1 MNRTYRLVW
10 SVRLAGWIAASEIC
24 RGHVKAASTVR
35 CAAVVAGLSLA
46 LNALALAP
54 GELPSGGQLSAGQA
68 RIQAAGTTMTVHQD
82 TAKVA
87 IDWQSFNIG
96 NQAAV
101 SFNQPAASAIA
112 LNRVLGQDASQ
123 IMGRLTSNGQVF
135 LLNPNGVLFGS
146 TAQVNVGGMVAST
159 LGMSNDDLMAGNHRF
174 SGSSTAAVTNQGRI
188 TAGDGGYV
196 ALLATQAKNEGVIQA
211 RMGHVALAA
220 GSDVTLNLNNGSL
233 LGLTVHQGA
242 VSALAQNSHL
252 IQAEGGKVLM
262 TAQAAD
268 RLVSA
273 VVNNSGIIEA
283 RGVRAEDGVIRLVGD
298 SSAGIVTNTGTLK
311 AGTVQGQARSVL
323 QAGAIEANSVNLG
336 ASYALVQTQD
346 ARIRAE
352 GGDIRLDG
360 GQHTYLSGTLDASGG
375 TSTAAGGNIT
385 VAGPSI
391 TLSAASLD
399 ASATSAGG
407 TAGSIRVGGGA
418 HGLDTDMTNAQT
430 VTVSGATSLRA
441 DGQRGQIVVWS
452 DDTTH
457 YFGKAKAGD
466 QGFIE
471 ISSKDTLNLGGTTE
485 VGAGGQI
492 LYDPTNIVIDAVA
505 PTYFYLDL
513 ADPTPT
519 AGDQHGSSGATQLTN
534 GNMVVTSSQDN
545 FGPRKSGA
553 AYLYHGTTGALISA
567 LYGSTADDQVGSGGI
582 TALSNGNYVV
592 SSNLWDNTAAATDA
606 GAVTWGSGTT
616 GVSGAVSAT
625 NSLVGSRAN
634 DQVGSGGITALTNG
648 NYVVRS
654 SAWDNGAIAN
664 AGAVT
669 WGNGTTGISGAVSAT
684 NSLVGS
690 TASDSVGSGGITA
703 LSNGNYVVSSNLW
716 DNTAAATDAGA
727 VTWGSGTTG
736 VSGAVSATNS
746 LVGSRANDQVGS
758 GGITALSN
766 GNYVV
771 SSSSWD
777 NGTNTNAGAVTWGN
791 GTTGISGAVSATNSL
806 VGSRTSDQVGSGG
819 ITALSNGNYVV
830 SSSSWDNG
838 TNTNAGAVTWGNGTA
853 GISGAVSATN
863 SLVGSRTSDQVG
875 SDGITALSNG
885 NYVVSSSSWDNG
897 TNTNAGAVTWGNGT
911 TGISG
916 AVSATNSL
924 VGSKASDQVG
934 GGGITTLSNGNYV
947 VRSFNWSQGGV
958 FNLGAVTWGNG
969 TGGVSGEVSATN
981 SLVGSKRDDFVG
993 IGGITALSNGN
1004 YVVRSSNW
1012 GNGAN
1017 ANAGA
1022 VTWGSGTTGIS
1033 GAVSATNSLVGSK
1046 RDDRVGNDGITA
1058 LSNGNYV
1065 VRSRLW
1071 NNGAATSAATS
1082 AGAVTWGSG
1091 TAGIS
1096 GAVSAANSLV
1106 GSRAND
1112 QVGSGGITALSNGN
1126 YVVSSSVWDNGA
1138 FANAGAVTWGNGTTG
1153 ISGAVS
1159 ATNSLVGSTA
1169 SDSVGSGGITALSN
1183 GNYVVSSSVWDN
1195 GAFANAGAVTW
1206 GSGTAGV
1213 SGAVSATN
1221 SLVGS
1226 RANDQVGSGGITAL
1240 TNGNYVVRS
1249 SAWDN
1254 GAFANAGA
1262 VTWGSGTAGVS
1273 GAVSATNSL
1282 VGSKIDDN
1290 VGSGGITALTNGNY
1304 VVRSPNFDGQRGA
1317 VWLVA
1322 DPASAAEMINASS
1335 GTANVNPALLA
1346 NAAGA
1351 GTTVTLQAT
1360 NDITVNS
1367 AVNVAGKLNLLAGN
1381 RMTLN
1386 AGGTITSTAPG
1397 DALVLSGNTF
1407 VNNAGSNALTAANG
1421 RWLVYSN
1428 APAGN
1433 TFGGLAS
1440 GNNAVWN
1447 ATHAGNAPAT
1457 IASGNRYVFAQQPT
1471 VAITANAQTKVYDG
1485 TASATPTYTNTA
1497 LVNAASFGNVFTQDA
1512 MTGALATSA
1521 SANSGIYA
1529 ITQGTLAGPLGY
1541 LLTYQGANSVITP
1554 SPDATRASSAPSA
1567 LKDSWVAR
1575 QLNSCNADEVVGRA
1589 AQEPTA
1595 DGC

>member
-1 MNRTYRLVW
+1 
-10 SVRLAGWIAASEIC
+10 
-24 RGHVKAASTVR
+24 
-35 CAAVVAGLSLA
+35 
-46 LNALALAP
+46 
-54 GELPSGGQLSAGQA
+54 
-68 RIQAAGTTMTVHQD
+68 MTVHQD

-534 GNMVVTSSQDN
+534 GNIVVTSSQDN
-545 FGPRKSGA
+545 FGAIKSGA

-567 LYGSTADDQVGSGGI
+567 LYGSTANDQVGSGGI
-582 TALSNGNYVV
+582 TALSN
-592 SSNLWDNTAAATDA
+592 D
-606 GAVTWGSGTT
+606 
-616 GVSGAVSAT
+616 
-625 NSLVGSRAN
+625 
-634 DQVGSGGITALTNG
+634 

-654 SAWDNGAIAN
+654 NNWNKDATTTRV
-664 AGAVT
+664 GAVT
-669 WGNGTTGISGAVSAT
+669 WGNGKTGISGVVSAT

-703 LSNGNYVVSSNLW
+703 LSNGNYVV
-716 DNTAAATDAGA
+716 
-727 VTWGSGTTG
+727 
-736 VSGAVSATNS
+736 
-746 LVGSRANDQVGS
+746 
-758 GGITALSN
+758 
-766 GNYVV
+766 
-771 SSSSWD
+771 
-777 NGTNTNAGAVTWGN
+777 
-791 GTTGISGAVSATNSL
+791 
-806 VGSRTSDQVGSGG
+806 
-819 ITALSNGNYVV
+819 
-830 SSSSWDNG
+830 
-838 TNTNAGAVTWGNGTA
+838 
-853 GISGAVSATN
+853 
-863 SLVGSRTSDQVG
+863 
-875 SDGITALSNG
+875 
-885 NYVVSSSSWDNG
+885 
-897 TNTNAGAVTWGNGT
+897 
-911 TGISG
+911 
-916 AVSATNSL
+916 
-924 VGSKASDQVG
+924 
-934 GGGITTLSNGNYV
+934 
-947 VRSFNWSQGGV
+947 
-958 FNLGAVTWGNG
+958 
-969 TGGVSGEVSATN
+969 
-981 SLVGSKRDDFVG
+981 
-993 IGGITALSNGN
+993 
-1004 YVVRSSNW
+1004 RSSNW
-1012 GNGAN
+1012 RNGAN

-1022 VTWGSGTTGIS
+1022 VTWG
-1033 GAVSATNSLVGSK
+1033 
-1046 RDDRVGNDGITA
+1046 DGKT
-1058 LSNGNYV
+1058 
-1065 VRSRLW
+1065 
-1071 NNGAATSAATS
+1071 
-1082 AGAVTWGSG
+1082 
-1091 TAGIS
+1091 GIS

-1106 GSRAND
+1106 GSTAND
-1112 QVGSGGITALSNGN
+1112 GVGNGGITALSNGN
-1126 YVVSSSVWDNGA
+1126 YLVSSNLWDNTA
-1138 FANAGAVTWGNGTTG
+1138 TATDAGAVTWGNGTTG
-1153 ISGAVS
+1153 VSGVVS
-1159 ATNSLVGSTA
+1159 ATNYLVGSTA
-1169 SDSVGSGGITALSN
+1169 SD
-1183 GNYVVSSSVWDN
+1183 
-1195 GAFANAGAVTW
+1195 
-1206 GSGTAGV
+1206 
-1213 SGAVSATN
+1213 
-1221 SLVGS
+1221 
-1226 RANDQVGSGGITAL
+1226 QVGNGGITAL
-1240 TNGNYVVRS
+1240 TNG
-1249 SAWDN
+1249 
-1254 GAFANAGA
+1254 
-1262 VTWGSGTAGVS
+1262 
-1273 GAVSATNSL
+1273 
-1282 VGSKIDDN
+1282 
-1290 VGSGGITALTNGNY
+1290 
-1304 VVRSPNFDGQRGA
+1304 
-1317 VWLVA
+1317 
-1322 DPASAAEMINASS
+1322 
-1335 GTANVNPALLA
+1335 
-1346 NAAGA
+1346 
-1351 GTTVTLQAT
+1351 
-1360 NDITVNS
+1360 
-1367 AVNVAGKLNLLAGN
+1367 
-1381 RMTLN
+1381 
-1386 AGGTITSTAPG
+1386 
-1397 DALVLSGNTF
+1397 
-1407 VNNAGSNALTAANG
+1407 
-1421 RWLVYSN
+1421 
-1428 APAGN
+1428 
-1433 TFGGLAS
+1433 
-1440 GNNAVWN
+1440 
-1447 ATHAGNAPAT
+1447 
-1457 IASGNRYVFAQQPT
+1457 
-1471 VAITANAQTKVYDG
+1471 
-1485 TASATPTYTNTA
+1485 
-1497 LVNAASFGNVFTQDA
+1497 
-1512 MTGALATSA
+1512 
-1521 SANSGIYA
+1521 
-1529 ITQGTLAGPLGY
+1529 
-1541 LLTYQGANSVITP
+1541 
-1554 SPDATRASSAPSA
+1554 
-1567 LKDSWVAR
+1567 
-1575 QLNSCNADEVVGRA
+1575 
-1589 AQEPTA
+1589 
-1595 DGC
+1595 

>member
-534 GNMVVTSSQDN
+534 GNIVVTSSLDN
-545 FGPRKSGA
+545 FGARKSGA

-582 TALSNGNYVV
+582 TALSN
-592 SSNLWDNTAAATDA
+592 D
-606 GAVTWGSGTT
+606 
-616 GVSGAVSAT
+616 
-625 NSLVGSRAN
+625 
-634 DQVGSGGITALTNG
+634 

-654 SAWDNGAIAN
+654 NNWNKDATTTRV
-664 AGAVT
+664 GAVT
-669 WGNGTTGISGAVSAT
+669 WGNGKTGISGVVSAT

-690 TASDSVGSGGITA
+690 TASDQVGNGGITA

-716 DNTAAATDAGA
+716 DNTAT
-727 VTWGSGTTG
+727 
-736 VSGAVSATNS
+736 ATN
-746 LVGSRANDQVGS
+746 
-758 GGITALSN
+758 
-766 GNYVV
+766 
-771 SSSSWD
+771 
-777 NGTNTNAGAVTWGN
+777 
-791 GTTGISGAVSATNSL
+791 
-806 VGSRTSDQVGSGG
+806 
-819 ITALSNGNYVV
+819 
-830 SSSSWDNG
+830 
-838 TNTNAGAVTWGNGTA
+838 
-853 GISGAVSATN
+853 
-863 SLVGSRTSDQVG
+863 
-875 SDGITALSNG
+875 
-885 NYVVSSSSWDNG
+885 
-897 TNTNAGAVTWGNGT
+897 
-911 TGISG
+911 
-916 AVSATNSL
+916 
-924 VGSKASDQVG
+924 
-934 GGGITTLSNGNYV
+934 
-947 VRSFNWSQGGV
+947 
-958 FNLGAVTWGNG
+958 
-969 TGGVSGEVSATN
+969 
-981 SLVGSKRDDFVG
+981 
-993 IGGITALSNGN
+993 
-1004 YVVRSSNW
+1004 
-1012 GNGAN
+1012 
-1017 ANAGA
+1017 
-1022 VTWGSGTTGIS
+1022 
-1033 GAVSATNSLVGSK
+1033 
-1046 RDDRVGNDGITA
+1046 
-1058 LSNGNYV
+1058 
-1065 VRSRLW
+1065 
-1071 NNGAATSAATS
+1071 

-1096 GAVSAANSLV
+1096 GAVSATNSLV
-1106 GSRAND
+1106 GSKRND
-1112 QVGSGGITALSNGN
+1112 SVGSAGITALSNGN
-1126 YVVSSSVWDNGA
+1126 YVVSSSAWDNGA
-1138 FANAGAVTWGNGTTG
+1138 IFNAGAVTWGSGTAG

-1159 ATNSLVGSTA
+1159 ATNSLVGSK
-1169 SDSVGSGGITALSN
+1169 
-1183 GNYVVSSSVWDN
+1183 
-1195 GAFANAGAVTW
+1195 
-1206 GSGTAGV
+1206 
-1213 SGAVSATN
+1213 
-1221 SLVGS
+1221 
-1226 RANDQVGSGGITAL
+1226 ANDQ
-1240 TNGNYVVRS
+1240 
-1249 SAWDN
+1249 
-1254 GAFANAGA
+1254 
-1262 VTWGSGTAGVS
+1262 
-1273 GAVSATNSL
+1273 
-1282 VGSKIDDN
+1282 

-1521 SANSGIYA
+1521 SANPGIYA

-1567 LKDSWVAR
+1567 PEDSWVAR
-1575 QLNSCNADEVVGRA
+1575 QLNSCNADEVFGRA

-1595 DGC
+1595 DDC

>member
-46 LNALALAP
+46 FNVLALAP

-174 SGSSTAAVTNQGRI
+174 SGGSTAAVTNQGRI

-211 RMGHVALAA
+211 RMGNVALAA

-567 LYGSTADDQVGSGGI
+567 LYGSTA
-582 TALSNGNYVV
+582 
-592 SSNLWDNTAAATDA
+592 
-606 GAVTWGSGTT
+606 
-616 GVSGAVSAT
+616 
-625 NSLVGSRAN
+625 N

-648 NYVVRS
+648 NYVVRT
-654 SAWDNGAIAN
+654 AN
-664 AGAVT
+664 
-669 WGNGTTGISGAVSAT
+669 WG
-684 NSLVGS
+684 
-690 TASDSVGSGGITA
+690 
-703 LSNGNYVVSSNLW
+703 
-716 DNTAAATDAGA
+716 
-727 VTWGSGTTG
+727 
-736 VSGAVSATNS
+736 
-746 LVGSRANDQVGS
+746 
-758 GGITALSN
+758 
-766 GNYVV
+766 
-771 SSSSWD
+771 
-777 NGTNTNAGAVTWGN
+777 
-791 GTTGISGAVSATNSL
+791 
-806 VGSRTSDQVGSGG
+806 
-819 ITALSNGNYVV
+819 
-830 SSSSWDNG
+830 
-838 TNTNAGAVTWGNGTA
+838 
-853 GISGAVSATN
+853 
-863 SLVGSRTSDQVG
+863 
-875 SDGITALSNG
+875 
-885 NYVVSSSSWDNG
+885 
-897 TNTNAGAVTWGNGT
+897 
-911 TGISG
+911 
-916 AVSATNSL
+916 
-924 VGSKASDQVG
+924 
-934 GGGITTLSNGNYV
+934 
-947 VRSFNWSQGGV
+947 QGGTRT
-958 FNLGAVTWGNG
+958 NL
-969 TGGVSGEVSATN
+969 
-981 SLVGSKRDDFVG
+981 
-993 IGGITALSNGN
+993 
-1004 YVVRSSNW
+1004 
-1012 GNGAN
+1012 
-1017 ANAGA
+1017 
-1022 VTWGSGTTGIS
+1022 
-1033 GAVSATNSLVGSK
+1033 
-1046 RDDRVGNDGITA
+1046 
-1058 LSNGNYV
+1058 
-1065 VRSRLW
+1065 
-1071 NNGAATSAATS
+1071 
-1082 AGAVTWGSG
+1082 GAVTWGSG

-1106 GSRAND
+1106 GSTDND
-1112 QVGSGGITALSNGN
+1112 GVGN
-1126 YVVSSSVWDNGA
+1126 
-1138 FANAGAVTWGNGTTG
+1138 
-1153 ISGAVS
+1153 
-1159 ATNSLVGSTA
+1159 
-1169 SDSVGSGGITALSN
+1169 
-1183 GNYVVSSSVWDN
+1183 
-1195 GAFANAGAVTW
+1195 
-1206 GSGTAGV
+1206 
-1213 SGAVSATN
+1213 
-1221 SLVGS
+1221 
-1226 RANDQVGSGGITAL
+1226 GGITAL

-1254 GAFANAGA
+1254 GAIANAGA

-1575 QLNSCNADEVVGRA
+1575 QLNSCEVVGRA
-1589 AQEPTA
+1589 AKEPTA

>member
-24 RGHVKAASTVR
+24 RGHVKASSTVR

-452 DDTTH
+452 DDATH

-545 FGPRKSGA
+545 FGASKSGA

-567 LYGSTADDQVGSGGI
+567 LYGSTANDQVGSGGI

-592 SSNLWDNTAAATDA
+592 SSNLWDNTATATDA
-606 GAVTWGSGTT
+606 GAVTWGSGT
-616 GVSGAVSAT
+616 A
-625 NSLVGSRAN
+625 
-634 DQVGSGGITALTNG
+634 
-648 NYVVRS
+648 
-654 SAWDNGAIAN
+654 
-664 AGAVT
+664 
-669 WGNGTTGISGAVSAT
+669 GISGAVSAA

-703 LSNGNYVVSSNLW
+703 LSNGNYVVRSSNW
-716 DNTAAATDAGA
+716 RNGAGA
-727 VTWGSGTTG
+727 VTWGS
-736 VSGAVSATNS
+736 
-746 LVGSRANDQVGS
+746 
-758 GGITALSN
+758 
-766 GNYVV
+766 
-771 SSSSWD
+771 
-777 NGTNTNAGAVTWGN
+777 

-830 SSSSWDNG
+830 SSSSW
-838 TNTNAGAVTWGNGTA
+838 
-853 GISGAVSATN
+853 
-863 SLVGSRTSDQVG
+863 
-875 SDGITALSNG
+875 
-885 NYVVSSSSWDNG
+885 
-897 TNTNAGAVTWGNGT
+897 
-911 TGISG
+911 
-916 AVSATNSL
+916 
-924 VGSKASDQVG
+924 
-934 GGGITTLSNGNYV
+934 
-947 VRSFNWSQGGV
+947 
-958 FNLGAVTWGNG
+958 
-969 TGGVSGEVSATN
+969 
-981 SLVGSKRDDFVG
+981 
-993 IGGITALSNGN
+993 
-1004 YVVRSSNW
+1004 
-1012 GNGAN
+1012 GNGAIG
-1017 ANAGA
+1017 NAGA
-1022 VTWGSGTTGIS
+1022 VTWGSGTTG
-1033 GAVSATNSLVGSK
+1033 V
-1046 RDDRVGNDGITA
+1046 
-1058 LSNGNYV
+1058 
-1065 VRSRLW
+1065 
-1071 NNGAATSAATS
+1071 
-1082 AGAVTWGSG
+1082 
-1091 TAGIS
+1091 
-1096 GAVSAANSLV
+1096 
-1106 GSRAND
+1106 
-1112 QVGSGGITALSNGN
+1112 
-1126 YVVSSSVWDNGA
+1126 
-1138 FANAGAVTWGNGTTG
+1138 
-1153 ISGAVS
+1153 SGAVS

-1183 GNYVVSSSVWDN
+1183 GNYVVSSSSWDN
-1195 GAFANAGAVTW
+1195 RTIGNAGAVTW
-1206 GSGTAGV
+1206 GSGTGGTI
-1213 SGAVSATN
+1213 GAVSATN

-1226 RANDQVGSGGITAL
+1226 RTSDQVGSGGITAL

-1249 SAWDN
+1249 SNWRNGPATTRAGAVTWGSGTAGVSGVVSAANSLVGSKVDDQVGNGGITALSNGNYVVSSSSWDKGPIANAGAVTWGNGTTGISGAVSATNSLVGSKDSDQVGGGGITALSNGNYVVRSSNWAQGVGVFNLGAVTWGNGTGGVSGEVSATNSLVGSTAEDRVGNDGITALSNGNYVVRSSNWRNGENANAGAVTWGSGTAGISGAVSATNSLVGSTAEDRVGNDGITALSNGNYVVRSRLWNNGAATRAGAVTWGNGTGGTMGAVSATNSLVGSKVDDQVGGVGSGGITALSNGNYVVRSSSWDN
-1254 GAFANAGA
+1254 TAAAAADAGAVTWGSGTAGISGAVSAANSLVGSKRDDNVGSGGITALSNGNYVVSSSAWGNGTNANAGA

-1273 GAVSATNSL
+1273 GVVSAANSL
-1282 VGSKIDDN
+1282 VGSRANDQ

-1485 TASATPTYTNTA
+1485 
-1497 LVNAASFGNVFTQDA
+1497 
-1512 MTGALATSA
+1512 
-1521 SANSGIYA
+1521 
-1529 ITQGTLAGPLGY
+1529 
-1541 LLTYQGANSVITP
+1541 
-1554 SPDATRASSAPSA
+1554 
-1567 LKDSWVAR
+1567 WVAR

-1595 DGC
+1595 DDC

>member
-505 PTYFYLDL
+505 PTYLYLDL

-534 GNMVVTSSQDN
+534 GNIVVTSSQDN
-545 FGPRKSGA
+545 FGASKSGA

-592 SSNLWDNTAAATDA
+592 SSNNWNKDATTTRV
-606 GAVTWGSGTT
+606 GAVTWGSGT
-616 GVSGAVSAT
+616 
-625 NSLVGSRAN
+625 
-634 DQVGSGGITALTNG
+634 GGTI
-648 NYVVRS
+648 
-654 SAWDNGAIAN
+654 
-664 AGAVT
+664 
-669 WGNGTTGISGAVSAT
+669 
-684 NSLVGS
+684 
-690 TASDSVGSGGITA
+690 
-703 LSNGNYVVSSNLW
+703 
-716 DNTAAATDAGA
+716 
-727 VTWGSGTTG
+727 
-736 VSGAVSATNS
+736 
-746 LVGSRANDQVGS
+746 
-758 GGITALSN
+758 
-766 GNYVV
+766 
-771 SSSSWD
+771 
-777 NGTNTNAGAVTWGN
+777 
-791 GTTGISGAVSATNSL
+791 
-806 VGSRTSDQVGSGG
+806 
-819 ITALSNGNYVV
+819 
-830 SSSSWDNG
+830 
-838 TNTNAGAVTWGNGTA
+838 
-853 GISGAVSATN
+853 
-863 SLVGSRTSDQVG
+863 
-875 SDGITALSNG
+875 
-885 NYVVSSSSWDNG
+885 
-897 TNTNAGAVTWGNGT
+897 
-911 TGISG
+911 
-916 AVSATNSL
+916 
-924 VGSKASDQVG
+924 
-934 GGGITTLSNGNYV
+934 
-947 VRSFNWSQGGV
+947 
-958 FNLGAVTWGNG
+958 
-969 TGGVSGEVSATN
+969 
-981 SLVGSKRDDFVG
+981 
-993 IGGITALSNGN
+993 
-1004 YVVRSSNW
+1004 
-1012 GNGAN
+1012 
-1017 ANAGA
+1017 
-1022 VTWGSGTTGIS
+1022 
-1033 GAVSATNSLVGSK
+1033 
-1046 RDDRVGNDGITA
+1046 
-1058 LSNGNYV
+1058 
-1065 VRSRLW
+1065 
-1071 NNGAATSAATS
+1071 
-1082 AGAVTWGSG
+1082 
-1091 TAGIS
+1091 
-1096 GAVSAANSLV
+1096 GAVSAA
-1106 GSRAND
+1106 
-1112 QVGSGGITALSNGN
+1112 
-1126 YVVSSSVWDNGA
+1126 
-1138 FANAGAVTWGNGTTG
+1138 
-1153 ISGAVS
+1153 
-1159 ATNSLVGSTA
+1159 NSLVGSTA

-1195 GAFANAGAVTW
+1195 GTITNAGAVTW

-1213 SGAVSATN
+1213 SGE
-1221 SLVGS
+1221 
-1226 RANDQVGSGGITAL
+1226 
-1240 TNGNYVVRS
+1240 
-1249 SAWDN
+1249 
-1254 GAFANAGA
+1254 
-1262 VTWGSGTAGVS
+1262 
-1273 GAVSATNSL
+1273 VSATNSL
-1282 VGSKIDDN
+1282 VGSKANDS
-1290 VGSGGITALTNGNY
+1290 VGNGGITALSNSNY

-1521 SANSGIYA
+1521 SANPGIYA

-1567 LKDSWVAR
+1567 PEDSWVAR

-1595 DGC
+1595 DDC